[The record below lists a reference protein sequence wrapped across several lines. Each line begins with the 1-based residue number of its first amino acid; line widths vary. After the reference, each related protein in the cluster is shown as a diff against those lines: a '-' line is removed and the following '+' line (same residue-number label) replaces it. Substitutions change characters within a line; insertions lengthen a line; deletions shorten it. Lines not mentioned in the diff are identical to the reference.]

1 MNTKNGDILVLA
13 EWAASYEA
21 IGKKNNF
28 TPEEIAEHG
37 KMIQMA
43 MRNLIRRGIVAEEE
57 IACRVDWAQR
67 LTGEAKP

>member
-28 TPEEIAEHG
+28 TPEEIA
-37 KMIQMA
+37 
-43 MRNLIRRGIVAEEE
+43 
-57 IACRVDWAQR
+57 CRVDWAQR